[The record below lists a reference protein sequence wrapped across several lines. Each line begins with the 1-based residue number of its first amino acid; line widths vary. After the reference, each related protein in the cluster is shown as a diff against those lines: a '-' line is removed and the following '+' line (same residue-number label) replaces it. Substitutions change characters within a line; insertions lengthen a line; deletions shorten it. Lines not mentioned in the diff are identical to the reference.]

1 MKQVELTCEVRCLDE
16 AENQS
21 YRLYIDDNLIT
32 ERTWIWPYHFRI
44 KEHVYIDIEP
54 GEHTIRV
61 EPVDKKFTKFYVNAL
76 HLDGYPTGKVSGVFK
91 AL

>member
-21 YRLYIDDNLIT
+21 YRLYVDNNLIT
-32 ERTWIWPYHFRI
+32 ERTWIWHNQIRI

-54 GEHTIRV
+54 GEHTIKV
-61 EPVDKKFTKFYVNAL
+61 ESVNKSFIKFLVTAL
-76 HLDGYPTGKVSGVFK
+76 HIDGQPTGKVNGVFK
-91 AL
+91 VI